1 MKQCEFD
8 FGKAFQEQLEYEQF
22 AKNIFAFAR
31 KFRGI
36 EIRDAPTLEE
46 QYNLLKEDFE
56 RVYTNFNFEE
66 EWQMI
71 I

>member
-1 MKQCEFD
+1 MKHGEVD
-8 FGKAFQEQLEYEQF
+8 FGKVFQKQLDDAQF
-22 AKNIFAFAR
+22 AKNIFEFGR
-31 KFRGI
+31 KFRI
-36 EIRDAPTLEE
+36 EIRDASTLEE